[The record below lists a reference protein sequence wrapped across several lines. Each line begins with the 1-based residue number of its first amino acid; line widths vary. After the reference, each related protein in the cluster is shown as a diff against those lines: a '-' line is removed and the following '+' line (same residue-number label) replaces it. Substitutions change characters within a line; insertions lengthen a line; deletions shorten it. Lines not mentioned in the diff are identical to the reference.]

1 MLDASRG
8 LFALFVLLAM
18 FALASGGTLI
28 PHRLGLF
35 FSAAKKVEEQDQ
47 NEEFLTGGEILISY
61 LRLGSISSSDIDS
74 PGWFCHSPM
83 YD

>member
-8 LFALFVLLAM
+8 VFAQFALY
-18 FALASGGTLI
+18 ALFEINAGGTLI